1 MTFLAKNGALVRP
14 DGIVRVSN
22 NAVAAI
28 TLMVAM
34 SQPVEKDLMIAL
46 IVRMLADH
54 APVARET

>member
-54 APVARET
+54 APGARET